1 MAPGDKF
8 LTNDAADMVEKLP
21 AIQKFLLFL
30 SKNISA
36 LLLILLAAAVT
47 ANVYLLRELMSI
59 NAKNEDFKNA
69 TIEYERKR
77 GEKLEEILHQE
88 VKREIISNQKK
99 YE

>member
-1 MAPGDKF
+1 MVTGDRF

-21 AIQKFLLFL
+21 ALQKFLLFL

-36 LLLILLAAAVT
+36 LLLILLAASVT
-47 ANVYLLRELMSI
+47 ANVYLLREIMVI
-59 NAKNEDFKNA
+59 NANSEDFKNA

-88 VKREIISNQKK
+88 VKREIISKQRI